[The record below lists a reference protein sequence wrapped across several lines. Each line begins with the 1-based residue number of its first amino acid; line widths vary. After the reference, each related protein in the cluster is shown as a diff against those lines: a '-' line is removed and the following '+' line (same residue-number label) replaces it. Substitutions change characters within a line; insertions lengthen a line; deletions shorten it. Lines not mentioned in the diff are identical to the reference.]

1 MEVGWGVGWSG
12 VDIQEK
18 FCVCARADETDR
30 EARWIR
36 TAATPIITRNLGEN
50 YSIDS
55 LSHRCLYNTKQLDFL
70 NAMVVN
76 GGWGRM
82 GVCSD
87 G

>member
-1 MEVGWGVGWSG
+1 MGWGG
-12 VDIQEK
+12 VEWISK
-18 FCVCARADETDR
+18 KNFVRARADETDR

-36 TAATPIITRNLGEN
+36 TAVTPIITRNLGEN